1 MEHEIDVNSLK
12 RTAAESA
19 ATLVQDGM
27 VVGLGTGS
35 TAAFAVEAIGKRVQA
50 GLRILGVPTSERTA
64 EQARSLGIPLAT
76 LTENR
81 RVDLTIDGADE
92 VEKGGLD
99 LIKGRG
105 GALLREKIVASVSER
120 FVIVIDESKIVER
133 LGRGALPVEV
143 IPFGWEAML
152 HRLRDLGATPSLRR
166 TPDGEPFISEGGHY
180 ILDCILNA
188 GFSPASLEKS
198 LDSVVGLVEHGLF
211 LGMASEVFVGGIDG
225 PSVLTG

>member
-81 RVDLTIDGADE
+81 RVDLPFDAAAE
-92 VEKGGLD
+92 VEKSSLD
-99 LIKGRG
+99 LFKCRG
-105 GALLREKIVASVSER
+105 SDLLGDK
-120 FVIVIDESKIVER
+120 
-133 LGRGALPVEV
+133 
-143 IPFGWEAML
+143 
-152 HRLRDLGATPSLRR
+152 
-166 TPDGEPFISEGGHY
+166 
-180 ILDCILNA
+180 
-188 GFSPASLEKS
+188 
-198 LDSVVGLVEHGLF
+198 
-211 LGMASEVFVGGIDG
+211 
-225 PSVLTG
+225 